1 MLNTWKEKLG
11 FGKDKGL
18 TILSPVAG
26 KAYPLSEVNDPVF
39 SDKIVGD
46 GLAILPEQGRVV
58 APFDGTV
65 TMLFETKHAISIR
78 SEQGVE
84 VLIHIGLDTVNLKGE
99 HYTAK
104 VKTGDTVS
112 AGDLLLEFD
121 MKQITEAGYEL
132 MTPVII
138 CNTADYSEII
148 SYTGSTVSELDKI
161 MTIKK

>member
-1 MLNTWKEKLG
+1 MFNTWKEKLG

-18 TILSPVAG
+18 TILSPMTG
-26 KAYPLSEVNDPVF
+26 KTYPLSKVNDPVF
-39 SDKIVGD
+39 KDKIVGD
-46 GLAILPEQGRVV
+46 GLAIMPDKGRVV

-99 HYTAK
+99 HYIAI
-104 VKTGDTVS
+104 VKTGDTVK

-121 MKQITEAGYEL
+121 MEQITAAGYEL
-132 MTPVII
+132 MTPVVI
-138 CNTADYSEII
+138 CNTAEYSEII
-148 SYTGSTVSELDKI
+148 PFTGNTVSELDLI